1 MWNFGIIDAIDII
14 IVASLLYYFY
24 RVSKKSGS
32 FLIFQGIIIIFV
44 VWILVSQV
52 IKMRLLGAILDGF
65 INVGLIAIIV
75 IFQSEIRQMLIR
87 FGSRYKLQ
95 SFTKIFSKG
104 QNTSVEEFKW
114 VDDLVH
120 ACRNMSENKVGAL
133 IVIKGTDDLTVYCS
147 QGEVID
153 AKLSTRLIEQIFYKN
168 TPLHDG
174 AMIIDGDRIM
184 VAGCV
189 LPVSHNTNLPKDM
202 GLRHRSAMGLTE
214 LTDAKVIVVSEETG
228 GISIFSRSRYNRDLT
243 TTQLQNKIL
252 GPNQRDV
259 RMRTNNTK

>member
-1 MWNFGIIDAIDII
+1 MWSFGIIDAIDIF

-24 RVSKKSGS
+24 RISRRSGS
-32 FLIFQGIIIIFV
+32 FLIFQGIVIIFV
-44 VWILVSQV
+44 VWVIVSQV

-87 FGSRYKLQ
+87 FGSRYKFETFQKL
-95 SFTKIFSKG
+95 FSKDK
-104 QNTSVEEFKW
+104 SMKVENYKW

-120 ACRNMSENKVGAL
+120 ACRNMSEKKVGAL
-133 IVIKGTDDLTVYCS
+133 IVIQGTDDLSDYCS

-174 AMIIDGDRIM
+174 AMIITGDRIM
-184 VAGCV
+184 MAGCV

-214 LTDAKVIVVSEETG
+214 LSDAKVIVVSEETG

-259 RMRTNNTK
+259 RYRTYNK